1 MSEESSP
8 GVIDALLNSNEDY
21 ERVTRAIDTLNRQ
34 LEQARAD
41 IVTLKLAKQHGL
53 ADPISLAEK
62 LRDGTL
68 EQTPNWQRI
77 HRTPSIDWS
86 RYPRRPS
93 LRIGGDTTRY
103 HPYRSNSE
111 TKPSLTSPT
120 SPTSSTSHS
129 SMDAISSI
137 ITSPDAPPEDPSDL
151 MAFVLK
157 VGASVGLYPKRK
169 QSKSES
175 EGYNGDGGR
184 RWSSGYSEAPAR
196 GKGIGKSMELLF
208 PSENENKRV
217 TNEPSTVKND
227 VEEIKSEDVAMETS
241 SAAANARVYSGTFSE
256 SGNMTADNDFSKP
269 ANHNVPWTDEEQRRL
284 VELLRIY
291 PDEEIQSHR
300 FKRISMALGTR
311 TPKQVASRIQKYF
324 IKLAKHGLPVPG
336 RMPNLNFSASS
347 SMMKNKSPDVVSKS
361 KFKPTR
367 QPDSRPRR
375 PRVSGVAYMDSQTP
389 PTILMNENDDDVIEV
404 MLTIVDATQKS
415 IANKGIKNGNNDV
428 AVNNVIHYG
437 FCCDSCQVDPIVG
450 PRYQC
455 VDCMEKDQEIDL
467 CEVCMETGDF
477 EIDGHQKTHHFA
489 LRTTPE
495 PTQSRENSI

>member
-8 GVIDALLNSNEDY
+8 GVIEALLNSNEDY
-21 ERVTRAIDTLNRQ
+21 ERVTRAIDILNRQ
-34 LEQARAD
+34 LEQAQAD
-41 IVTLKLAKQHGL
+41 IVTLKLAKQQWL
-53 ADPISLAEK
+53 ADPISLAER
-62 LRDGTL
+62 LRDGTF

-93 LRIGGDTTRY
+93 LCVGGDTTRY

-120 SPTSSTSHS
+120 TSMSPMSSTSHS
-129 SMDAISSI
+129 STDAISST

-208 PSENENKRV
+208 PSENENQRI
-217 TNEPSTVKND
+217 TNEASTVKND
-227 VEEIKSEDVAMETS
+227 VEEVKSE
-241 SAAANARVYSGTFSE
+241 SAV
-256 SGNMTADNDFSKP
+256 DNDFSKP

-347 SMMKNKSPDVVSKS
+347 SMMKNKSPGVVSKS

-389 PTILMNENDDDVIEV
+389 PTILMNENDDDVIEI
-404 MLTIVDATQKS
+404 MLMIVDATQKS
-415 IANKGIKNGNNDV
+415 IANKGIKNGNNNV
-428 AVNNVIHYG
+428 GVNNVIHYG
-437 FCCDSCQVDPIVG
+437 FCCDSCQIDPIVG

-467 CEVCMETGDF
+467 CEVCMETDDF

-489 LRTTPE
+489 LRTTSE
-495 PTQSRENSI
+495 PIQSRENSI